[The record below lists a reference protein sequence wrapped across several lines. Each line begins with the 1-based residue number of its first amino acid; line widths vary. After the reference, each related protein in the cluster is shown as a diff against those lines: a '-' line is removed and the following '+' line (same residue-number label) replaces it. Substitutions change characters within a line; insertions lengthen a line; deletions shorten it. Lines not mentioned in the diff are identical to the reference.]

1 MIDLLL
7 QNGAGT
13 GAFDASPR
21 VLEDARE
28 VRSGLPGL
36 GARPQLHPAWQDDSR
51 PTPRPQ
57 PTALAQPLKARAA

>member
-1 MIDLLL
+1 
-7 QNGAGT
+7 
-13 GAFDASPR
+13 